1 MFRKIKDV
9 YALPRMQLSVLF
21 ADGTTKR
28 YDAKRLVTRI
38 PAFEALEDEALFN
51 SVEVDTGGYGI
62 VWSDDIDLSCDEL
75 WDNGVV
81 EKTPF
86 DDLMSLA
93 DATELWNLSES
104 TLRKAISYGKIV
116 SGVDARKYGK
126 QWVITRQAMER
137 EYGDPTAA

>member
-1 MFRKIKDV
+1 MFHKIKDV
-9 YALPRMQLSVLF
+9 YTLPGMQLSVLF
-21 ADGTTKR
+21 SDGTTKR
-28 YDAKRLVTRI
+28 YDVKRIVTRI
-38 PAFEALEDEALFN
+38 PAFSALEDEALFN

-62 VWSDDIDLSCDEL
+62 VWNDDVDLSCDEL
-75 WDNGVV
+75 WDNGIV

-104 TLRKAISYGKIV
+104 AISYGKIV

-137 EYGDPTAA
+137 EYGDPAAA